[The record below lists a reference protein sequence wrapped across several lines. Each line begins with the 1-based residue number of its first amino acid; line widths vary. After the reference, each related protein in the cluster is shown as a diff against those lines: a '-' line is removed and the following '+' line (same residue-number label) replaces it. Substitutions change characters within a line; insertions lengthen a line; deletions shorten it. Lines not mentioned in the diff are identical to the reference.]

1 MTAEIA
7 ICEFIREIEKP
18 NDTMNKKFFLPN
30 CGLRGTIFMRRCMK
44 KYLIVS
50 LKGGV
55 SKTTSAIAL
64 ATGLKKKHPEA
75 KILLL
80 ETDPTG
86 SIKTQ
91 FGLKFSSSKADYFDF
106 LVEGIPLEEAINKV
120 QTSSG
125 EIDVV
130 IASRRLADADVKM
143 ASFPRREETL
153 TLRMKK
159 EADAGGLKYDYLI
172 IDSGPAMSL
181 VLLNSMLY
189 CDNWIIPITLDPFC
203 ISNIQYV
210 LKQKE
215 IIEEFWEAKRTI
227 TGILPTQLDKRFNN
241 INYIDAIKQGF
252 PDIRIFDGIPT
263 DALIKRAIVKKQLIY
278 DQKASKAGDAYL
290 KFVDE
295 IEAL

>member
-1 MTAEIA
+1 M
-7 ICEFIREIEKP
+7 RE
-18 NDTMNKKFFLPN
+18 
-30 CGLRGTIFMRRCMK
+30 CMK

-64 ATGLKKKHPEA
+64 ATGLKMKHPEA

-153 TLRMKK
+153 NLRMKK

-252 PDIRIFDGIPT
+252 PNIHIFDGIPT